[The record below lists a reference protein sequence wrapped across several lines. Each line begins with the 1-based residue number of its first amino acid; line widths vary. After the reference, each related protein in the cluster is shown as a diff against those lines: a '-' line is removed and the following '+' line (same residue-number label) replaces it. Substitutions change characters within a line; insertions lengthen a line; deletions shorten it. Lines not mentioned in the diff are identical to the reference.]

1 MPENN
6 GQDKKIVVNHIAVT
20 YDSQG
25 EKKFSIIG
33 TETPPTLKL
42 KNANDSYKYV
52 NELYLK
58 GDGTL
63 TTNSSDGVK
72 LLQKKEKLASGMY
85 MYTIKAPAKETA
97 YQVDD
102 LVEKGRISSEYKFI
116 GRKIDIQTNIDG
128 IVNLQS
134 YIVSNYNDGK
144 DLKTIENGFTLNN
157 NNNEDEVIVNMYYE
171 VETQEI
177 TVEHRVCKN
186 SEFKDLDIKVIEG
199 CSDYYIVEGNRE
211 IEVSKSS
218 DDTDKKTIYYT
229 NPDNKK
235 ETYLVNKGSI
245 ITAKKSDSSY
255 EYKGYIAKTYIDGE
269 RRYYI
274 PNTEPEIKIGNK
286 DSDKIEIVFWYFSKM
301 KSDEE
306 IKESPTPNIPGTL
319 SILSTR
325 PTARTCRE
333 LYSVPTN
340 ARNSENDIYVGIK
353 GTPTYVL
360 AGINVEKQDTEQTI
374 TFNITMSFGPN
385 SKTWKIEVPY
395 SLSYYAIQN
404 LLMYKYQLAE
414 IYNSGSSN
422 TEGDI
427 LFENNTLTIS
437 PINTSKLIL
446 DSINGTKTISNNSNE
461 LNNWKNYITTSYRLN
476 SIINRSYVPVPD
488 DNDENSEKNYI
499 RNKILPSNKI
509 IDSNTKEAYKINIS
523 GAANKQGYS
532 GSYGVKKNNIGSYI
546 TFKVNGKIIDKEK
559 LNMSE
564 NEFIIINNDTRMVN
578 IDIALLT
585 DGAGKNIFDQIS
597 DESGEISITGL
608 LDRISNTNG
617 AIKSFIEARDDLK
630 TAYDNYI
637 DECYDSNHGKTL
649 CYSACESAYES
660 ALNTCENK
668 CSSWDDCKDS
678 NGDKIEGCTPGCAEY
693 YACGDSPAICQTCQN
708 HLNHKDGI
716 MAKAT
721 SYNSAL
727 EEYNSTR
734 SALDN
739 AYKAEKFA
747 VQNFDEAYFLQKMWF
762 EDATDGLIKK
772 DGESKGICDYTSVDI
787 ANLLGLGL
795 KLDFSSGN
803 AKVGEIY
810 LMTVVAGEVT
820 LSSEGKIGDA
830 STFNLVSENNDINI
844 SSGNKLFS
852 NVDATEG
859 GATKNSIVPVALV
872 AKRQTMTN
880 TQKDYY
886 KTGIPN
892 AAWINNVDKV
902 YYQDKQTG
910 KDNSYKIPITRLNG
924 TRILAGKA
932 DYKID
937 GTNKVGN
944 KTVVTDNMYYGI
956 SSDTNEDGST
966 KETLGV
972 FDVSTNSSFSKYYGV
987 KEKNSEEFNVYTPLK
1002 VQATVN
1008 QDIDIINQTVANN
1021 YSNTD
1026 VIQANST
1033 FTVNFTYQGTG
1044 NYSNPAGD
1052 FTSRYKHATYIK
1064 FEFAVTNVKYEDS
1077 EGYERSYGSYN
1088 ANEWIGPIYGNYITA
1103 VPYLNTIQ
1111 GQSITDMKYNYYVV
1125 ATAVNT
1131 RDSWTRQLLGYINTK
1146 LRDLKNQNLI
1156 SVLENVCGDEGGK
1169 KLSYY
1174 ADTDGSLIIVNRIY
1188 DFRVTDLKDLDWKNV
1203 FRDNTSSSYVN
1214 QHSGI
1219 AYYAGLSKWN
1229 TKNPLKYNQ
1238 IIGRT
1243 ADEIGTNKARILPLG
1258 PYKNTDSSYISAP
1271 KMGYRFSFDLKVS
1284 GEGKSEKFVQI
1295 NPSFYYISKD
1305 GKTFYTEGIGGIYLF
1320 YKNSKGQYVRVGSTS
1335 DEYKIQFTP
1344 NDGYRSLIQTDVK
1357 NLNSNVVTLGSLRKL
1372 ILNYSETTTVSKND
1386 AAITYYGEYK
1396 LPNSTIAV
1404 KVDSNGNYDINRPLT
1419 DGYIGVIFDIVAH
1432 ESDGVDLSYSK
1443 NSYKGLTNTS
1453 QWDYEGY
1460 LGMDKPQKEYST
1472 TMKLEKGIW
1481 TIDNDI
1487 YNKIK
1492 GTVILYDTDKRA
1504 SNDFN

>member
-72 LLQKKEKLASGMY
+72 LLQKGEKLASGMY
-85 MYTIKAPAKETA
+85 MYTIKAPAKGTA
-97 YQVDD
+97 YQVDN

-128 IVNLQS
+128 IVDLQS

-144 DLKTIENGFTLNN
+144 KLDTIENGFALNN
-157 NNNEDEVIVNMYYE
+157 NENEVIVNMYYE

-211 IEVSKSS
+211 IEVSKS
-218 DDTDKKTIYYT
+218 DGTDKKTIYYT

-255 EYKGYIAKTYIDGE
+255 EYKGYITKTYRDNKRE
-269 RRYYI
+269 YYI
-274 PNTEPEIKIGNK
+274 PNAEAEIKIGNK

-476 SIINRSYVPVPD
+476 SIINGKYTGY
-488 DNDENSEKNYI
+488 DNE
-499 RNKILPSNKI
+499 
-509 IDSNTKEAYKINIS
+509 IDSQRTLTTTIGPVKSENTTLY
-523 GAANKQGYS
+523 GA
-532 GSYGVKKNNIGSYI
+532 VKLNRYDDD
-546 TFKVNGKIIDKEK
+546 DKEIGELIK
-559 LNMSE
+559 LE
-564 NEFIIINNDTRMVN
+564 INSKN
-578 IDIALLT
+578 IYGKTYNKSLEELSNYTEYINKEGQIDIKIALLSSADFNTIVVNEESRTKIELADPENRKSDT
-585 DGAGKNIFDQIS
+585 DDEVSKLS
-597 DESGEISITGL
+597 DL
-608 LDRISNTNG
+608 AKDL
-617 AIKSFIEARDDLK
+617 IKKYDAVTLAQ
-630 TAYDNYI
+630 TAYKDAKDNCKTETKCKD
-637 DECYDSNHGKTL
+637 DEDVVCDTPK
-649 CYSACESAYES
+649 
-660 ALNTCENK
+660 TCED
-668 CSSWDDCKDS
+668 CSYCVS
-678 NGDKIEGCTPGCAEY
+678 AENDVEVAKNNY
-693 YACGDSPAICQTCQN
+693 ETSHFNYAEQVRIINA
-708 HLNHKDGI
+708 
-716 MAKAT
+716 
-721 SYNSAL
+721 
-727 EEYNSTR
+727 
-734 SALDN
+734 
-739 AYKAEKFA
+739 AYKVEKFA

-787 ANLLGLGL
+787 ANLLGLEL

-803 AKVGEIY
+803 AKVGETY

-944 KTVVTDNMYYGI
+944 KTVVTDNIYYGI
-956 SSDTNEDGST
+956 SSGTNEDGST

-1021 YSNTD
+1021 YSNTA

-1033 FTVNFTYQGTG
+1033 FTVNFTYQGSG
-1044 NYSNPAGD
+1044 NYSNPPGD
-1052 FTSRYKHATYIK
+1052 FTSRYKQATYIK

-1088 ANEWIGPIYGNYITA
+1088 ANGWIGPIYGNYITA

-1146 LRDLKNQNLI
+1146 LSDLKNQNLI

-1481 TIDNDI
+1481 TIDNDV